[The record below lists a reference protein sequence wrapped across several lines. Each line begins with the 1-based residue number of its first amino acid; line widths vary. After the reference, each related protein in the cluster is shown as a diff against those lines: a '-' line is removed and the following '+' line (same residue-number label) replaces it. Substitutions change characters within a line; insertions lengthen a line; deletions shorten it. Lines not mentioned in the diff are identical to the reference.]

1 MIVTKA
7 SAFLH
12 QLPCL
17 VLLLHLFRLL
27 GKYLGL
33 MLRAQM
39 ELLKER
45 LKDGKKD
52 DILQEIK
59 ELAMGRVQAAKLASN
74 FSIVN
79 Q

>member
-1 MIVTKA
+1 MPC
-7 SAFLH
+7 FDL
-12 QLPCL
+12 LPD
-17 VLLLHLFRLL
+17 LFRLL